1 MKTRLLA
8 LIALVAAQV
17 SLSSCGKTETTGGTK
32 PEPVPG
38 KSIFRKKRGFI
49 ELHN

>member
-8 LIALVAAQV
+8 LLALVAAQV

-32 PEPVPG
+32 LEPVPE
-38 KSIFRKKRGFI
+38 KSIFRKKRG
-49 ELHN
+49 L